1 MLGAHGRRAGRG
13 RQTDGGSGSTSP
25 DQGGSVTW
33 FPKVCSALLPAL
45 LPLVITFRRLEPNG
59 HTGPQVTVMGC
70 LTASD
75 HCCGQGIPATGVLQ
89 QHRPAQALFEGF
101 RTRPR
106 PRAIYSDSVGWMG
119 MSLVSGTCPRTGAAL
134 VMTLCTGVFK
144 RHVNVCATPELRGN
158 PTVRIW
164 APLCCKVTL
173 QCSWR

>member
-1 MLGAHGRRAGRG
+1 MVPMRPPSTPSQPENGLCARGWRAGRG

-33 FPKVCSALLPAL
+33 LPKVCSALLPAL

-75 HCCGQGIPATGVLQ
+75 QCCGQGIPATGVLQ

-101 RTRPR
+101 HTR
-106 PRAIYSDSVGWMG
+106 IYPFPHQRDFTLRFWDTTAGCGQQPERSDN
-119 MSLVSGTCPRTGAAL
+119 CY
-134 VMTLCTGVFK
+134 F
-144 RHVNVCATPELRGN
+144 H
-158 PTVRIW
+158 
-164 APLCCKVTL
+164 
-173 QCSWR
+173 

>member
-1 MLGAHGRRAGRG
+1 MAPEGLLR
-13 RQTDGGSGSTSP
+13 SSP
-25 DQGGSVTW
+25 RTAAPS
-33 FPKVCSALLPAL
+33 L
-45 LPLVITFRRLEPNG
+45 ITFRRLEPNG

-89 QHRPAQALFEGF
+89 QHRPAQALFAGF

-106 PRAIYSDSVGWMG
+106 PRAIYSDSVGSDG
-119 MSLVSGTCPRTGAAL
+119 NEPCVRYMSANRRRTGDD
-134 VMTLCTGVFK
+134 TLHRCLQAPRERVRHTG
-144 RHVNVCATPELRGN
+144 ATWQA